1 MGRTRKTVLFSK
13 TMNGLTNIWSHDL
26 NGLNLTQITPG
37 PGPDFSPMRDPGGK
51 GIYFVNGK
59 SSGFLTAYH
68 VHCKESTDIT
78 SENVTTPTISPD
90 GKRVMYITL
99 LRPGRSKLWVSNL
112 DGTNKVKLATGQ
124 SLRTGTWAPDNLHV
138 SFADSAPKRP
148 ELSKDDWLAALGI
161 FLLVFLSTFPVVVPF
176 LFFKD
181 AKLALRASNGVAIAM
196 LFTCGYAFGGY
207 AGRRRWLTGLLMV
220 LLGGGLVGIAM
231 VLGG

>member
-78 SENVTTPTISPD
+78 SENVTTPTISLD

-99 LRPGRSKLWVSNL
+99 LGPGRSELWVSNL

-138 SFADSAPKRP
+138 SFVDSAAGASASGVVPAVVASKAYVVGTEWQRSQRAPHDGRCADDFAMEHRP
-148 ELSKDDWLAALGI
+148 EIHL
-161 FLLVFLSTFPVVVPF
+161 P
-176 LFFKD
+176 
-181 AKLALRASNGVAIAM
+181 
-196 LFTCGYAFGGY
+196 
-207 AGRRRWLTGLLMV
+207 
-220 LLGGGLVGIAM
+220 
-231 VLGG
+231 

>member
-68 VHCKESTDIT
+68 VHSKESTDIT

-138 SFADSAPKRP
+138 SFVDSAAGASASGVVPAVVASKAYVVGTEWQRSQRAPHDGRCADDFAMEHRP
-148 ELSKDDWLAALGI
+148 EINLS
-161 FLLVFLSTFPVVVPF
+161 
-176 LFFKD
+176 
-181 AKLALRASNGVAIAM
+181 
-196 LFTCGYAFGGY
+196 
-207 AGRRRWLTGLLMV
+207 
-220 LLGGGLVGIAM
+220 
-231 VLGG
+231 